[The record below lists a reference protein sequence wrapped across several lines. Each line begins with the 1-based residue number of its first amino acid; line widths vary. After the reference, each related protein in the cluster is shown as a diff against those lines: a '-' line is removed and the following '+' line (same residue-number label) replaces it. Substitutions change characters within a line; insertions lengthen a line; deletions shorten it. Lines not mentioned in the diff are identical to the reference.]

1 MDGEGCFFLDK
12 ESSNELFMQE
22 GSSLLGSS
30 AGGGLMMVPE
40 EKDGDGEG
48 GGFSAGD
55 SPVAAGAIEMNEQVS
70 QKVSKSSRMS
80 ATKADVEQVVHAE
93 SLVPQ
98 SATPRFVGREML
110 TRETAGVQGGGHLT
124 KQEAS
129 DRQDQV
135 RQAIGA
141 EDGCNYSSDE
151 DEEKSTGTGLK
162 IPRHQHAEI
171 ESKKHLPEDPGC
183 TGIVVEQKSRM
194 LSASVRANKNDARH
208 SPVVVSSTDESE
220 SSEESSEESNLSEDE
235 EDADDSNVVYHEN
248 VLASCGKDF
257 YAGEGGPRP
266 MTSVVPANKQHAGV
280 HHGRGS
286 DVDSENNDSGSQESS
301 EDDEDYHVACSG
313 AATFVKNQKVQVHL
327 RRGAAPA
334 DMLSKSVGHLRTWS
348 SSCTRRDHEENYN
361 RQQRSRSTA
370 DVTGGKNK
378 GSTTRGTYQFISSYR
393 EQQGIIDEEA
403 EDQQAR
409 RVRGKKE
416 RNMKNA
422 LRVGVGAVGGG
433 QQKSV
438 TNDSVGH
445 DEQQTKQQ
453 YLRNDQEK
461 SKEAS
466 YNHLRHAASLQLSKN
481 SSRWQHEMKNASGT
495 STPTT
500 SSAGKNSLNSLLSS
514 GKQNLKVIPPR
525 RSQKSLCTTSNK
537 GVDHSTHHD
546 ETGTT
551 SAPALFPPIRG
562 FSSAGKMAESLS
574 LSNQEEIK
582 VMKNYKANNTDSV
595 TPPYAFSATA
605 VPKLNLGHL
614 LLTSRTS
621 APASAP
627 DLAVSKQ
634 NLQSKMPFW
643 DQDVNKKAVYEEH
656 VQEDL
661 DNVHATTSK
670 TPEVVNNFTYA
681 AETTTVPRNA
691 SLGGASWKKMNS
703 VSPCSA
709 ASTECPKIS
718 MMDLTG
724 CTSMLGGDGATSV
737 SGGGGGGS
745 CGGRGVAPGSSSS
758 TVEGASCFVDHTD
771 TTAHDLS
778 TFISTNG
785 AEKEMNVTT
794 CNKAATSSATT
805 GAGQTQQLSDVM
817 PTVLFEPPQPASSW
831 SEEDDVDSRAIETK
845 SGSTV
850 YRNKPALPDPDATST
865 ALISSATQRSGV
877 ANPYTIFQNARPDEK
892 VTLRTPRGFEVQPAD
907 RGTATGAGAAAY
919 AKEPAAATAAAHPPV
934 AQVVPERD
942 ELPGIITPGQ
952 REEHQEQ
959 EIFHPRSPRMHRLLS
974 AGSSCG
980 TTTSLA
986 RRGCAP
992 TTRTFNASSSNIN
1005 PSTSCTNKVIRKVV
1019 GGGQRFLAPPPPL
1032 QHTLMGVG
1040 TVLQPGSLSRRNS
1053 ASRFSSPV
1061 SRGVTERNMK
1071 NTAPAPAG
1079 NVTTSTSMLR
1089 RSLCPSP
1096 SAVRE
1101 QRPSDEDTTLV
1112 KNHSGGGGSGT
1123 TTKIVRSLQQSTTRS
1138 AAACPR
1144 TTTPLS
1150 MSPVVLSPRPLPGT
1164 SQILAAKTEQN
1175 KVAIPTPTSIK
1186 FSLGLTP
1193 PKLSLFPPG
1202 IGGGGDRDEMN
1213 KDGGGQEVKLQAQ
1226 NKAEADASTWENGN
1240 EEDVFV
1246 EQDVDVPSDSLD
1258 EDDQELHHAMKN
1270 PPQNSSERVGTNAP
1284 VPVARTAAA
1293 SPSGIDNEVI
1303 CQQAYARTT
1312 VGDGNALCDN
1322 HFEDFQMQ
1330 CEMLHHG
1337 KIEGCFAP
1345 AGATAEEMNQQT
1357 TILGRGRSASRFLRP
1372 GGAGTTA
1379 RFQFSDRRNGSL
1391 EKERKMMG
1399 VTTTRL
1405 VPQLRSASVQP
1416 KSMQHQLHLEVESAT
1431 TSTSSTSRRRLLQP
1445 SPSLSASSALRSKS
1459 SMPAAG
1465 SFLHQMNY
1473 AGNQVDAGKIGVV
1486 IPQAAGADQP
1496 HQLKTGNK
1504 TKFVTPT
1511 LQEPK
1516 IPAPA
1521 AHAGLRPLWSPREQ
1535 LQPPRP
1541 EQGEMKQSSLTSCIP
1556 VIPVVT
1562 TSTTS
1567 QQQEHQEAEVQR
1579 PPSAVSCSLPSG
1591 TTKISSGSATPAQ
1604 LLTTPRQLL
1613 QPAQQTAA
1621 LSATSFL
1628 FQTRGP
1634 PHSSAVP
1641 SPIPTPRFG
1650 FGRDSR
1656 KNSNT
1661 FSFGNLATS
1670 SRLPFPLQAGTSGCL
1685 LAKNSSPSAPS
1696 R

>member
-1 MDGEGCFFLDK
+1 
-12 ESSNELFMQE
+12 
-22 GSSLLGSS
+22 
-30 AGGGLMMVPE
+30 
-40 EKDGDGEG
+40 
-48 GGFSAGD
+48 
-55 SPVAAGAIEMNEQVS
+55 
-70 QKVSKSSRMS
+70 
-80 ATKADVEQVVHAE
+80 
-93 SLVPQ
+93 
-98 SATPRFVGREML
+98 
-110 TRETAGVQGGGHLT
+110 
-124 KQEAS
+124 
-129 DRQDQV
+129 
-135 RQAIGA
+135 
-141 EDGCNYSSDE
+141 
-151 DEEKSTGTGLK
+151 
-162 IPRHQHAEI
+162 
-171 ESKKHLPEDPGC
+171 
-183 TGIVVEQKSRM
+183 
-194 LSASVRANKNDARH
+194 
-208 SPVVVSSTDESE
+208 
-220 SSEESSEESNLSEDE
+220 
-235 EDADDSNVVYHEN
+235 
-248 VLASCGKDF
+248 
-257 YAGEGGPRP
+257 
-266 MTSVVPANKQHAGV
+266 
-280 HHGRGS
+280 
-286 DVDSENNDSGSQESS
+286 
-301 EDDEDYHVACSG
+301 
-313 AATFVKNQKVQVHL
+313 
-327 RRGAAPA
+327 
-334 DMLSKSVGHLRTWS
+334 MLSKSVGHLRTWS

-370 DVTGGKNK
+370 DVTGGKNN
-378 GSTTRGTYQFISSYR
+378 GSTTRGTYQFISSYQR
-393 EQQGIIDEEA
+393 ACGERQGIIDEEA

-416 RNMKNA
+416 KNMKNG

-445 DEQQTKQQ
+445 EQQTKQQ

-481 SSRWQHEMKNASGT
+481 SSRWQHEMKNASTT
-495 STPTT
+495 STATATT

-525 RSQKSLCTTSNK
+525 RSQKSLCTSTNK

-551 SAPALFPPIRG
+551 SAPALFRPNSG

-574 LSNQEEIK
+574 NQEEIK
-582 VMKNYKANNTDSV
+582 VMNYKANTDSV
-595 TPPYAFSATA
+595 TPPYAFSASA

-621 APASAP
+621 TPASAP

-656 VQEDL
+656 VEDL
-661 DNVHATTSK
+661 DNIHATTSK
-670 TPEVVNNFTYA
+670 TPEVVNDCTYA
-681 AETTTVPRNA
+681 AVTTTVHRNA
-691 SLGGASWKKMNS
+691 SSGGASWKKMNS

-745 CGGRGVAPGSSSS
+745 CGGHAVPGSSSS
-758 TVEGASCFVDHTD
+758 TVEGASCFVEHND

-778 TFISTNG
+778 TFNISSSG
-785 AEKEMNVTT
+785 AGKENVTT
-794 CNKAATSSATT
+794 CITTGTSSATPT
-805 GAGQTQQLSDVM
+805 DAGQAQQLSVNT

-831 SEEDDVDSRAIETK
+831 SEEDGVDSRAIETK

-850 YRNKPALPDPDATST
+850 YRNKPALPDPDATSRT
-865 ALISSATQRSGV
+865 GFSSRTHRGGV

-907 RGTATGAGAAAY
+907 SRSAATPGAGAY
-919 AKEPAAATAAAHPPV
+919 AKEPAPAATATAAPV
-934 AQVVPERD
+934 AHAQVVSDEH
-942 ELPGIITPGQ
+942 ELPGVITVQ
-952 REEHQEQ
+952 QQEHQEQ
-959 EIFHPRSPRMHRLLS
+959 EIFHPKSPRMHRLLS
-974 AGSSCG
+974 VGSSCG
-980 TTTSLA
+980 TTTSLG

-992 TTRTFNASSSNIN
+992 TTTTFNASSSNRDN

-1061 SRGVTERNMK
+1061 SRGVTEHKVANSVK
-1071 NTAPAPAG
+1071 NTGLAPTG
-1079 NVTTSTSMLR
+1079 NSNVTTSTSMLR

-1096 SAVRE
+1096 SAARG
-1101 QRPSDEDTTLV
+1101 QRLSDDPTLV
-1112 KNHSGGGGSGT
+1112 KNHSGGGGDGT
-1123 TTKIVRSLQQSTTRS
+1123 AKIVQSLQQSTRS
-1138 AAACPR
+1138 AACQR
-1144 TTTPLS
+1144 TTPLS

-1213 KDGGGQEVKLQAQ
+1213 KDGGGQQVKLQAR
-1226 NKAEADASTWENGN
+1226 NKTEADASTWENGN
-1240 EEDVFV
+1240 NSDENAADVVFV
-1246 EQDVDVPSDSLD
+1246 EQDVDVPSDNSLD
-1258 EDDQELHHAMKN
+1258 DDQGLHHAVKN
-1270 PPQNSSERVGTNAP
+1270 PPQNSSERIGTNVP
-1284 VPVARTAAA
+1284 VPVATAAAA

-1303 CQQAYARTT
+1303 GQQAYARTT

-1330 CEMLHHG
+1330 RDVLHHG

-1345 AGATAEEMNQQT
+1345 AGVTAEKINQQT

-1372 GGAGTTA
+1372 GGITTG
-1379 RFQFSDRRNGSL
+1379 FQFSDRRNGSL
-1391 EKERKMMG
+1391 ERERKMMG

-1405 VPQLRSASVQP
+1405 EGPQLRSASVQP
-1416 KSMQHQLHLEVESAT
+1416 KSMQHQLQLEVESA
-1431 TSTSSTSRRRLLQP
+1431 STSSTSRRRLLQP
-1445 SPSLSASSALRSKS
+1445 SPSLSASAALRSKS
-1459 SMPAAG
+1459 SMLAAG
-1465 SFLHQMNY
+1465 SFVHQMNH
-1473 AGNQVDAGKIGVV
+1473 AGNKLDAGTIGVV
-1486 IPQAAGADQP
+1486 IPPAADQS
-1496 HQLKTGNK
+1496 HELKTGNK

-1535 LQPPRP
+1535 QPPRP
-1541 EQGEMKQSSLTSCIP
+1541 EQGEMKQSSLTSAP

-1591 TTKISSGSATPAQ
+1591 TSKISSGSATPAQ

-1613 QPAQQTAA
+1613 QPAAQQTAA

-1628 FQTRGP
+1628 FPTRGP